1 MGAKVA
7 RQGILVPIRRRGK
20 LHLRHA
26 RVIYSVLPTDT
37 LRSSNGGLSRNK
49 STRKPEPRYTPLPVG
64 ANPRILCL
72 DGGGI
77 RGIVQL
83 EILRGIEHALGDHIP
98 AAAFFDLIVGSGTGG
113 LIAMTL
119 SMRGQTVNSC
129 IDQFK
134 TICDRA
140 FRPKIKAAA
149 PLVRSISSRLGSGRR
164 YKSKSLY
171 DVLQTT
177 FGENSSLLESPTYFT
192 PGSRVAV
199 TSAHG
204 AEQDPFLLANYPT
217 PETLELRHEQDPHLK
232 VWESVAAAVADPA
245 YFPPFEHQ
253 TQTYLDGGLQ
263 CGNPA
268 VLADKERRLLWP
280 EAEDPDLFLSLG
292 TGQHRLEVLQR
303 LQKQSS
309 SSPERDTPSARPVR
323 PRMSRRW
330 SLRKEE
336 INVDEEKAW
345 AAFKLDIMRHGFE
358 EKGRYY
364 LRLNPD
370 LGKTP
375 PANDNK
381 QEIEHL
387 QDNVRK
393 GLQTST
399 KARALR
405 NIAHRL
411 VASSFY
417 LDSRSTVTGEFGERA
432 FSGTLACRFK
442 YGSTQ
447 LRALGHILRDRAIDG
462 FEPYFLIKPD
472 AQSKYQSS
480 KVVFTK
486 EIIRVMI
493 ERGIFALPNI
503 SIPLQDEPRETTINL
518 FFEPADTLE
527 PEGFPISGFPDILDN
542 TLTRQ
547 QSNLEKAAR
556 ESNSNNN
563 NNRRQR
569 AQSHQPLNSS
579 SAEHR
584 STSSFLSR
592 AKSTS
597 TVPSHVNYKRAT
609 YSHPITKATS
619 PRVSLQSIIAEE
631 HDESSGAFVE
641 RRSSQFWSYIGNRHM
656 ANSPELYSAE
666 EIEKFAPGS
675 PFVYGGGHAR
685 TGSVAT
691 DLFESEGLGYGGGGG
706 FGSADLM
713 WSPLEGRP
721 ERVVEMVR
729 GDGNPP

>member
-1 MGAKVA
+1 MMGVKVA
-7 RQGILVPIRRRGK
+7 RPGMLALTRRRGK
-20 LHLRHA
+20 LPCASGQHA
-26 RVIYSVLPTDT
+26 RVIHFSMPTNT
-37 LRSSNGGLSRNK
+37 SCSSNGGLSRNK
-49 STRKPEPRYTPLPVG
+49 STRKPEPKFTPLPIG

-98 AAAFFDLIVGSGTGG
+98 APAFFDLIVGSGTGG

-164 YKSKSLY
+164 YRSKSLY
-171 DVLQTT
+171 SVLQTT
-177 FGENSSLLESPTYFT
+177 FGENSSLLESPTFFT
-192 PGSRVAV
+192 QGKRVAV
-199 TSAHG
+199 TSTHG
-204 AEQDPFLLANYPT
+204 AEQEPFLLVNYPK
-217 PETLELRHEQDPHLK
+217 PETLEAQYDQDPNLK
-232 VWESVAAAVADPA
+232 VWESVAAAIADPA
-245 YFPPFEHQ
+245 FFPPFEHQ
-253 TQTYLDGGLQ
+253 TQTYLDGGLK

-309 SSPERDTPSARPVR
+309 GSSEHDTTPARPLR

-330 SLRKEE
+330 SSRKEE
-336 INVDEEKAW
+336 VNVDEEKAW
-345 AAFKLDIMRHGFE
+345 AAFKLDIMRDGFE
-358 EKGRYY
+358 EKGRNY

-375 PANDNK
+375 PTNDNK

-393 GLQTST
+393 GLQGSH

-472 AQSKYQSS
+472 ATSKYQSS

-486 EIIRVMI
+486 EIIRVMT
-493 ERGIFALPNI
+493 ERGIFALPSI

-527 PEGFPISGFPDILDN
+527 PDGFPISGFPDILDN

-547 QSNLEKAAR
+547 QSNRDRTSAAAL
-556 ESNSNNN
+556 NNN
-563 NNRRQR
+563 KNPSRQR
-569 AQSHQPLNSS
+569 AQSYQPLNSS
-579 SAEHR
+579 GHVP
-584 STSSFLSR
+584 TSGFLTR

-597 TVPSHVNYKRAT
+597 TVPSGVNYKRAT

-619 PRVSLQSIIAEE
+619 PRVSLHDIIAEE

-666 EIEKFAPGS
+666 EIAQFAPNS
-675 PFVYGGGHAR
+675 PFAHGHAR

-691 DLFESEGLGYGGGGG
+691 DFDNEGYGYGYGG
-706 FGSADLM
+706 ADLM
-713 WSPLEGRP
+713 WSPLEGRA
-721 ERVVEMVR
+721 ERVVEMGR
-729 GDGNPP
+729 GDVNGG

>member
-1 MGAKVA
+1 MTVNT
-7 RQGILVPIRRRGK
+7 
-20 LHLRHA
+20 
-26 RVIYSVLPTDT
+26 S
-37 LRSSNGGLSRNK
+37 RSSNGGLSRGK

-98 AAAFFDLIVGSGTGG
+98 APAFFDLIVGSGTGG

-119 SMRGQTVNSC
+119 SMRGQTVTTC

-140 FRPKIKAAA
+140 FRPKIKAAT
-149 PLVRSISSRLGSGRR
+149 PLVRSISAKLGSGRQ

-171 DVLQTT
+171 TVLQTT
-177 FGENSSLLESPTYFT
+177 FGDNSSLLESPTYFT
-192 PGSRVAV
+192 SGSRVAV
-199 TSAHG
+199 ASAHG
-204 AEQDPFLLANYPT
+204 DEQDPFLLANYPR
-217 PETLELRHEQDPHLK
+217 PETLEVQHEQDPKLK
-232 VWESVAAAVADPA
+232 VWESVAAAIADPA
-245 YFPPFEHQ
+245 FFPPFEHQ
-253 TQTYLDGGLQ
+253 TQTYLDGGLK
-263 CGNPA
+263 CGNPVA
-268 VLADKERRLLWP
+268 LADKERRLLWP

-292 TGQHRLEVLQR
+292 TGQHRLEVLQK

-309 SSPERDTPSARPVR
+309 GSPERDTTNARPAR

-336 INVDEEKAW
+336 VNVDEEKAW
-345 AAFKLDIMRHGFE
+345 AAFKLDIMRDGFE
-358 EKGRYY
+358 EKGRNY

-370 LGKTP
+370 LGKSP
-375 PANDNK
+375 PTNDNK
-381 QEIEHL
+381 QEIESL

-393 GLQTST
+393 GLQGSH

-472 AQSKYQSS
+472 ATSKYQSS

-486 EIIRVMI
+486 EIVRVMI
-493 ERGIFALPNI
+493 ERGIFALPSI
-503 SIPLQDEPRETTINL
+503 SIPLQDDPRESTINL

-527 PEGFPISGFPDILDN
+527 PDGFPISGFPDILDN

-547 QSNLEKAAR
+547 QSNLEKSAAAA
-556 ESNSNNN
+556 SNNN
-563 NNRRQR
+563 NINSSRRQR
-569 AQSHQPLNSS
+569 AHSYQPLNSTGQIP
-579 SAEHR
+579 
-584 STSSFLSR
+584 TSGFLSR

-597 TVPSHVNYKRAT
+597 VVPSNVKYKRAT

-619 PRVSLQSIIAEE
+619 PRVSLHDIIAEE
-631 HDESSGAFVE
+631 HDENNGAFVE

-666 EIEKFAPGS
+666 EIERFAPNS
-675 PFVYGGGHAR
+675 VHAR
-685 TGSVAT
+685 NSSVAT
-691 DLFESEGLGYGGGGG
+691 DIFADEVYGYGGG
-706 FGSADLM
+706 ADLM
-713 WSPLEGRP
+713 WSPLEGRA
-721 ERVVEMVR
+721 ERVVEMGR
-729 GDGNPP
+729 GDVIPP